1 MSGNVLGSQ
10 VAINQTQNFWSP
22 GLTNSLF
29 YTTTFTPSNGA
40 DSFILNLP
48 SNLNVSTNCQYIV
61 GSGSITSVAIPPAY
75 IGNVNWT
82 SVPPSVKV
90 SPLNSATFTGC
101 NYQLAVITQ
110 NK

>member
-40 DSFILNLP
+40 NGYILNLP
-48 SNLNVSTNCQYIV
+48 TNLNVSTNCQYIV
-61 GSGSITSVAIPPAY
+61 GPGSITSGAVPPAY
-75 IGNVNWT
+75 IGNVDWT
-82 SVPPSVKV
+82 TPSVKV
-90 SPLNSATFTGC
+90 TLLNSSTFTGC

-110 NK
+110 TK